1 MSSVEHTKENIKS
14 AFWNLYKE
22 KQIGKITVSEV
33 CKIAG
38 YHRSTFYE
46 YYQDIYDVLEEIES
60 ELITEED
67 FREMIFKNVL
77 LSSPKELIVEQ
88 FLSLYVRKGEYLSV
102 LLGEHGDPAF
112 RTKLIARIAPA
123 LHQITNCKT
132 KEQEMRLSYLMDYQS
147 SGVLS
152 IIHRWF
158 MDGKQI
164 PVEKMVE
171 IIMSV
176 TVNGLQKE
184 MLKLFDNSKL

>member
-22 KQIGKITVSEV
+22 KQIGKITVSEL

-77 LSSPKELIVEQ
+77 LSSPKELI
-88 FLSLYVRKGEYLSV
+88 
-102 LLGEHGDPAF
+102 
-112 RTKLIARIAPA
+112 ARIAPA

-164 PVEKMVE
+164 PIEKMVE

-184 MLKLFDNSKL
+184 MLNLLDTSKL

>member
-22 KQIGKITVSEV
+22 KQIGKITVSEL

-77 LSSPKELIVEQ
+77 LSSPKELI
-88 FLSLYVRKGEYLSV
+88 
-102 LLGEHGDPAF
+102 
-112 RTKLIARIAPA
+112 ARIAPA
-123 LHQITNCKT
+123 LH
-132 KEQEMRLSYLMDYQS
+132 
-147 SGVLS
+147 
-152 IIHRWF
+152 
-158 MDGKQI
+158 
-164 PVEKMVE
+164 
-171 IIMSV
+171 
-176 TVNGLQKE
+176 
-184 MLKLFDNSKL
+184 